1 MPDPEQKY
9 YFDTVVLSNFALIG
23 RLDLLTIMYKDR
35 LIITTEVV
43 DEISRGI
50 SSGFDALQ
58 EIINLLTDGSISQYS
73 LSSSSGERQT
83 YTSLLVNLGAGEAS
97 SITAAKTVDGIVVTD
112 DKLARKIC
120 RERGIKV
127 TGTIGILKKLCMENI
142 LQLKEADNILQAM
155 IGCGFYSP
163 VNKISDI
170 L

>member
-9 YFDTVVLSNFALIG
+9 YFDTVVLSNFALVDC
-23 RLDLLTIMYKDR
+23 LDLLTIMYKDR

-73 LSSSSGERQT
+73 LSSSSGERQA

-97 SITAAKTVDGIVVTD
+97 SIAAAKTVDGIVVTD
-112 DKLARKIC
+112 DKLAGKIC
-120 RERGIKV
+120 IERGLKV
-127 TGTIGILKKLCMENI
+127 TGTIGILKKLCIKDI
-142 LQLKEADNILQAM
+142 LQPQEANSILQEM
-155 IGCGFYSP
+155 ITCGFYSP
-163 VNKISDI
+163 VNRISEI
-170 L
+170 F